1 MIAINPARVLVSML
15 FAGLASAQFS
25 MYIPGLDPQS
35 VSVSELGVDAQGHT
49 TWAISPAVSDP
60 SDGLLSPLTLVEG
73 PNDASFTYAIGPVAA
88 GGTCT
93 FSDQLA
99 LCTVVA
105 DGTTNVV
112 TETRS
117 SFAVQGGPTGAA
129 GSTPSGSAAQ
139 VSTRPTGSAQPASN
153 PGSGSSSP
161 TSTSGSASAPASSS
175 SGSAGNASAGVK
187 DAVVTAFLGTVV
199 AAASVVLAL

>member
-1 MIAINPARVLVSML
+1 MIAINPARVLVSVL

-35 VSVSELGVDAQGHT
+35 VSVTELGVDAQGHT
-49 TWAISPAVSDP
+49 TWAVAPAVSDP

-73 PNDASFTYAIGPVAA
+73 PNDASFTYALGPIAA
-88 GGTCT
+88 GGSCT

-99 LCTVVA
+99 LCTMVV
-105 DGTTNVV
+105 DGTTDVV

-129 GSTPSGSAAQ
+129 GSSPSGSAPQVSPTPSGSAK
-139 VSTRPTGSAQPASN
+139 PTSN

-161 TSTSGSASAPASSS
+161 SSTSGSASAPASSS
-175 SGSAGNASAGVK
+175 GSAGSTGAGVK

-199 AAASVVLAL
+199 AAASIALAL